1 MSIAALVLVL
11 TIGIAAAAIAGWL
24 LGRSSLN
31 HLQGELATERAVHA
45 ERLQTYADA
54 ETKMRDAFQAMSAE
68 ALKSNNQAFLALAET
83 RLREARI
90 EATSDIDA
98 RKKAIDDLVAPL
110 SKVIEQVDRELKD
123 SERRRVETSATL
135 MQRLSALD
143 TTGRELRGETA
154 RLIDALKRP
163 GVRGRWGELQL
174 KRVVELAGMIEHC
187 DFEEQQTLNGNDR
200 RVRPDVIINL
210 PGG

>member
-31 HLQGELATERAVHA
+31 HLQGELAKERALHA

-54 ETKMRDAFQAMSAE
+54 EARMRDAFQAMSAE
-68 ALKSNNQAFLALAET
+68 ALKSNNQAFLELAES
-83 RLREARI
+83 RLREART

-110 SKVIEQVDRELKD
+110 AKVIEQVDHELKD

-135 MQRLSALD
+135 MERLSA
-143 TTGRELRGETA
+143 A
-154 RLIDALKRP
+154 RHDGPRP
-163 GVRGRWGELQL
+163 ARRNRQ
-174 KRVVELAGMIEHC
+174 A
-187 DFEEQQTLNGNDR
+187 DR
-200 RVRPDVIINL
+200 RVEAARRARPLGRVAAEARRRARRDDRALRLRRAANARPARTAIAACV
-210 PGG
+210 PT